1 MTRPGWEAGES
12 PAVPNPSKQTAPDSV
27 SAGWAEPADGRWE
40 AAKARFEEAFG
51 DAATAEASEGL
62 SWSAW
67 WLEYLLVI
75 ARKSG

>member
-1 MTRPGWEAGES
+1 
-12 PAVPNPSKQTAPDSV
+12 VPNPSKQTAPDSV